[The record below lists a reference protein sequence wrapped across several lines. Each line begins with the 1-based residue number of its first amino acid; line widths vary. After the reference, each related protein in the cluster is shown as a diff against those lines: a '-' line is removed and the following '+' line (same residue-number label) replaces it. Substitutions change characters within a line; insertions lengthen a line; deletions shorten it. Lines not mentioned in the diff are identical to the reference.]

1 MKTKIASLLLKEPID
16 HLGMSFFDLPSAIY
30 PTLVAGMADENRWHF
45 ENNDAKSH
53 MAFLEQG
60 AAGFADW
67 TSKLPFPQ
75 GSVHLDLG
83 AGEGILSYLVA
94 RRGYH
99 SIAVELSATILHS
112 ATLFQ
117 AEVDGPSSTENS
129 SMNLWAADIYNL
141 PLKTARSTL
150 SQSNKFCITWMISMD

>member
-60 AAGFADW
+60 VAGFADW

-94 RRGYH
+94 RRG
-99 SIAVELSATILHS
+99 
-112 ATLFQ
+112 
-117 AEVDGPSSTENS
+117 
-129 SMNLWAADIYNL
+129 
-141 PLKTARSTL
+141 
-150 SQSNKFCITWMISMD
+150 